1 MCDRPELVGV
11 LHYVEFDLEITFTG
25 KPVFIFSREKELI
38 AFRLQETIE
47 NISARLISNKASF
60 EFKKDLINR
69 ICAGLKEQVE
79 TK

>member
-47 NISARLISNKASF
+47 NISIVTYNG
-60 EFKKDLINR
+60 
-69 ICAGLKEQVE
+69 AGERSTIIGESKGGC
-79 TK
+79 